1 MGFGITGF
9 IKAATQKALIRY
21 VDPDSEE
28 AQKQTLESE
37 PEGYLKSIYSSYKQE
52 FLGILQEIRPDVK
65 KAESHRYQSEVTQYA
80 VEDGTIFSQH
90 VIQRPIKVTLQFEE
104 TNAGKMVQN
113 IISTAASWITG
124 SKKKTMF
131 EQLVEIWERKI
142 PVEIVTDQKIYK
154 NMVIENLPIMH
165 KAPYKGALQVMVD
178 FVQLSTFQIQ
188 IDEKKGATQSITK
201 AANKVKSI
209 GKQAIA
215 DIKSNPTAEQI
226 ADAQRRVSNFKAE
239 DMYKYSQERISQQR
253 EDVAM
258 LQKLG
263 YM

>member
-1 MGFGITGF
+1 MGFGVTGF
-9 IKAATQKALIRY
+9 IKSATQKALIRY

-28 AQKQTLESE
+28 AQKLDNE

-52 FLGILQEIRPDVK
+52 FLGILQEIRPDVR
-65 KAESHRYQSEVTQYA
+65 KAESHQYKSEVTQYA

-90 VIQRPIKVTLQFEE
+90 IIQQPVRVSLQFEE
-104 TNAGKMVQN
+104 TNAGKMFSN
-113 IISTAASWITG
+113 IIGAAARWITG
-124 SKKKTMF
+124 TNKKTMF

-154 NMVIENLPIMH
+154 NMVVENLPIMH

-188 IDEKKGATQSITK
+188 VDEKKGTTKAITK
-201 AANKVKSI
+201 AANKVKSV
-209 GKQAIA
+209 GKQAVA

-226 ADAQRRVSNFKAE
+226 ADAQKRVWNFKAE
-239 DMYKYSQERISQQR
+239 DMYKYSPERIAQQKA
-253 EDVAM
+253 DVAM